1 MLEAWMGEIQVGVVE
16 VAEIPEDYLK
26 MSETEKHNTNYRQSF
41 RSIIRGM
48 IHEKVPVGLRLE
60 RINGKTRVLL
70 LTWTRKT
77 DGLSKNLIAL
87 TTTASAFLP
96 KFILSKP
103 EKYMK
108 LDASLETHG
117 VTACLLGEPTTP
129 DETVQQSVQVD
140 PMDAVGE
147 VLQSLENVILQISIE
162 PTKSSKRNVRGLE
175 REYENAMERSQRMVS
190 SPGFLSP
197 DSQQSTTRVS
207 ASASRSAE
215 RLSRQIKRMS
225 SQYLGKVT
233 VTVTHWSRDKKYA
246 ETKARQVM
254 SILMSGVTPADKE
267 EDLRVVI
274 KKKRKDFEKVLA
286 GIPVGDQTIL
296 TPEETVT
303 YFALPRVDMGIK
315 VSRREDFSVA
325 NVDLSEMEKVEEPEP
340 QPVPSSTP
348 KRILEPKRRST
359 SHKSGSIWKHSEERL
374 ILFGYAIRNGEP
386 QKVQPYGMVRKM
398 LGSHIGV
405 YGNTGYGKT
414 TTCVSLA
421 AQAYRNGV
429 IPTILTPGNV
439 SDWRVLKDLY
449 SEFRIFTAGN
459 PEIAP
464 LHYNMWDVPPR
475 VPVGKY
481 IDRMVDVHTA
491 ALPTDGVISMHFDDI
506 FNTMYENCGW
516 SRMGNIRGRPILLSD
531 LYEAVQ
537 QVANTHLEY
546 GEELKRDFY
555 GALDARLRSMLRNE
569 ILVDMFN
576 TTRGLSIPE
585 LLAHPTIIEMRDLSP
600 EDRALLIGA
609 LTVGI
614 SEYLVANP
622 RKEVSHFLVLEEAHQ
637 FLKGTQSHGAYA
649 EPTSTQ
655 KAVSN
660 IVEMLRT
667 QRGAG
672 LGLCIIDQLPS
683 SLPPEVVKLPSNVII
698 HTLTDLEERV
708 LVGRQALC
716 SDAQINHIGG
726 MGVGEVVARI
736 QTQNVPTNVQIAP
749 LNYLLHAPLPEREW
763 TDEMVRDAMRKVFES
778 SPELAESQPLTKEMK
793 DLLRGIRPRA
803 PAIAKPEIR
812 IVQVARDP
820 ETDIS
825 VIVNTPSYVD
835 AYMDRVGDAAKGDP
849 SRIARLLTKV
859 ASKFATSEADQVP
872 FAERLLLHSAG
883 MLKEPKETAV
893 LADILI
899 AIRGV
904 EA

>member
-1 MLEAWMGEIQVGVVE
+1 MFESWIGEIQVGAVE
-16 VAEIPEDYLK
+16 VVEIPEDYLK
-26 MSETEKHNTNYRQSF
+26 TSDTESRDTNYRQSF
-41 RSIIRGM
+41 RSILRGM

-60 RINGKTRVLL
+60 RTNGKNRVHF
-70 LTWTRKT
+70 LTWTRKQEE
-77 DGLSKNLIAL
+77 LSKNLTTL
-87 TTTASAFLP
+87 TTTVSAYLP
-96 KFILSKP
+96 KFNLTQPKMFKGLS
-103 EKYMK
+103 
-108 LDASLETHG
+108 ASLEVNG
-117 VTACLLGEPTTP
+117 VTACLLGEPATP
-129 DETVQQSVQVD
+129 EETGHHSVQID
-140 PMDAVGE
+140 PMDAAGE
-147 VLQSLENVILQISIE
+147 VLQSFDNIILQVFVE
-162 PTKSSKRNVRGLE
+162 PTKSGKRKVRSLE
-175 REYENAMERSQRMVS
+175 KDYESAMELSQRVVS
-190 SPGFLSP
+190 TPGFLSP

-207 ASASRSAE
+207 ASASRAAE
-215 RLSRQIKRMS
+215 RLGRQVKRMS
-225 SQYLGKVT
+225 SRYLGKVS
-233 VTVTHWSRDKKYA
+233 VAVTHWSQDKKYA
-246 ETKARQVM
+246 ETQARRVM
-254 SILMSGVTPADKE
+254 SILMSGITPADKE

-274 KKKRKDFEKVLA
+274 KKKRKDFEKALA
-286 GIPVGDQTIL
+286 GRPVGDHTIL
-296 TPEETVT
+296 TPEETAT
-303 YFALPRVDMGIK
+303 YFALPRVDLGIK
-315 VSRREDFSVA
+315 VSRREDFSIA
-325 NVDLSEMEKVEEPEP
+325 SVDLPEMEKVEETNP
-340 QPVPSSTP
+340 QPETRP
-348 KRILEPKRRST
+348 KLITIQRNRGVSQ
-359 SHKSGSIWKHSEERL
+359 KSESVWRHPVKRL
-374 ILFGYAIRNGEP
+374 ILLGYAIRNGEP
-386 QKVQPYGMVRKM
+386 QKSQPYGIVRKL

-439 SDWRVLKDLY
+439 GDWRVLKDLY
-449 SEFRIFTAGN
+449 DEFRIFTAGN

-464 LHYNMWDVPPR
+464 LRYNMWEVPPK

-537 QVANTHLEY
+537 QVANTHLDY

-576 TTRGLSIPE
+576 TTKGLSIPE

-622 RKEVSHFLVLEEAHQ
+622 KKEVSHLLVLEEAHQ
-637 FLKGTQSHGAYA
+637 FLRGTRSQGGYA

-660 IVEMLRT
+660 IAGMLRT
-667 QRGAG
+667 QRGTG
-672 LGLCIIDQLPS
+672 LGLVIIDQLAS
-683 SLPPEVVKLPSNVII
+683 SLPPEIVKSPSNVFI
-698 HTLTDLEERV
+698 HTLTDLEERL

-726 MGVGEVVARI
+726 MAVGEVVARI
-736 QTQNVPTNVQIAP
+736 QTQNVPANVQVAP
-749 LNYLLHAPLPEREW
+749 LDYLLTSPLPKREW
-763 TDEMVRDAMRKVFES
+763 TDEMVRDVMMKVFDAH
-778 SPELAESQPLTKEMK
+778 PELAETQPLTDEMK
-793 DLLRGIRPRA
+793 DLLRGIRSPS
-803 PAIAKPEIR
+803 PVIVKPEMQV
-812 IVQVARDP
+812 VQIARDH

-825 VIVNTPSYVD
+825 VIVNTPSFVD
-835 AYMDRVGDAAKGDP
+835 AYMNRIGDAAKGDP
-849 SRIARLLTKV
+849 GPVARLLSKV
-859 ASKFATSEADQVP
+859 ASKFVTTEIQQVP
-872 FAERLLLHSAG
+872 FAERLLLHAAG

-893 LADILI
+893 LADILV

-904 EA
+904 AA